1 MRSIRPVYLLV
12 PGEMGAPCVALPTLH
27 AFIGLLSRVSS
38 QVSNEVGVTSETLST
53 HRTVMMSP

>member
-1 MRSIRPVYLLV
+1 MYLLV

-27 AFIGLLSRVSS
+27 AFIGLLSCVSS

>member
-1 MRSIRPVYLLV
+1 MYLLV

-38 QVSNEVGVTSETLST
+38 QVSNEVDFNYPHEKNYCCENCL
-53 HRTVMMSP
+53 PNLNN

>member
-1 MRSIRPVYLLV
+1 MYFLV
-12 PGEMGAPCVALPTLH
+12 PGEMGTPCVALPTLH
-27 AFIGLLSRVSS
+27 AFIGLFSCVSS